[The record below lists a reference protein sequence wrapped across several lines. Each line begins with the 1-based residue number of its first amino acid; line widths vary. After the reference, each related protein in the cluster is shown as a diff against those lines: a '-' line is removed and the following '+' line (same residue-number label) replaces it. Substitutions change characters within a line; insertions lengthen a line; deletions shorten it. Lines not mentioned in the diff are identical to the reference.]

1 MRKKRHILR
10 NIIIFAVIAAV
21 VTSGC
26 LYFYKK
32 NRTAP
37 VDVYPVSMISTT
49 YWGDMNSTSAVVAG
63 GKQQV
68 ITMKDGIVSEVNVA
82 EGDVVQKGDVLM
94 VYDTTSFSITL
105 QKDAANIAMIQSS
118 IEKASA
124 EINRLSNLAPV
135 ESMNPN
141 DYWEEQIDNGELELA
156 KELTAS
162 DAAAEEP
169 INCSPDTV
177 LTSGFFR
184 ALRES
189 GNVVTLNLYEEDMM
203 FGMYVIDGSALPE
216 KIEVYEEYRPEGDKE
231 DEGRGSSDS
240 SGNLNA
246 PSKLRFVL
254 FDPDDEP
261 TPAETET
268 PEPTETPTPTPTET
282 PTPEPTETPTPEPTE
297 EPTPTSTETPTPTE
311 TPHPSAS
318 PTPSPQGEGSV
329 TPAPTDEPT
338 PSPTEEPAPTEA
350 PHEHT
355 LTAYPYEQQKCNAD
369 GHWTYY
375 VCSECGAVLDYQ
387 YNPTTIEAEIIPAD
401 SITHDLR
408 DDGYTAPTCT
418 AAGHQDYICWNCGMT
433 ASEEIPALG
442 HDFQRTGGDIATCS
456 TPGHKVYNCS
466 RCGEEYVEEIPAMG
480 QDAPLEAHTYVVEN
494 IYSDEDHHVT
504 YCHDCGRVFSEEYHV
519 LLYYPKAGEESM
531 YHVSY
536 CDICNTEVNTG
547 LTHVMVDG
555 TCVYCGYTG
564 AVG

>member
-1 MRKKRHILR
+1 MRKHILS
-10 NIIIFAVIAAV
+10 VLAALL
-21 VTSGC
+21 VTVLISGC
-26 LYFYKK
+26 SFGGSSGG
-32 NRTAP
+32 N
-37 VDVYPVSMISTT
+37 DQISTT
-49 YWGDMNSTSAVVAG
+49 TKSAGTETKEDSTPYDTGVFRGVAPAGWTYVPAVDIFSEDNAPDPESAVIYKGYESEAD
-63 GKQQV
+63 
-68 ITMKDGIVSEVNVA
+68 TLRCASVSIFWNK
-82 EGDVVQKGDVLM
+82 KG
-94 VYDTTSFSITL
+94 TTILDS
-105 QKDAANIAMIQSS
+105 
-118 IEKASA
+118 
-124 EINRLSNLAPV
+124 R
-135 ESMNPN
+135 
-141 DYWEEQIDNGELELA
+141 
-156 KELTAS
+156 
-162 DAAAEEP
+162 
-169 INCSPDTV
+169 
-177 LTSGFFR
+177 
-184 ALRES
+184 
-189 GNVVTLNLYEEDMM
+189 NLYENVEEKTFEINGRTWEGYTGDFSDYHNFNFVCEDT
-203 FGMYVIDGSALPE
+203 GCVWQINGLLNGSKSQFSLDDQDFKDILAGLDYYSAENTGTDEKSSSASADSKATPVPKVTKEPE
-216 KIEVYEEYRPEGDKE
+216 
-231 DEGRGSSDS
+231 
-240 SGNLNA
+240 
-246 PSKLRFVL
+246 
-254 FDPDDEP
+254 
-261 TPAETET
+261 T
-268 PEPTETPTPTPTET
+268 TETPTQ
-282 PTPEPTETPTPEPTE
+282 
-297 EPTPTSTETPTPTE
+297 